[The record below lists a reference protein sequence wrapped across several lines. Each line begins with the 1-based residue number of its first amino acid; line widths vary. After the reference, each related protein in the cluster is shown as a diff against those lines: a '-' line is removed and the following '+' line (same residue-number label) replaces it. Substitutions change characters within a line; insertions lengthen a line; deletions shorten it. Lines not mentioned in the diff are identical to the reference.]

1 MQLGYIGPKYLNKK
15 PKEQDLEHISE
26 IVGQLRTKIEFEDR
40 GIYATSLLT
49 GWIPLTAWTS
59 LMSEWEAAKSI
70 TFQTNCPQWD
80 LSNSGRF

>member
-15 PKEQDLEHISE
+15 TQRTGFGAHLLE

-49 GWIPLTAWTS
+49 G
-59 LMSEWEAAKSI
+59 
-70 TFQTNCPQWD
+70 
-80 LSNSGRF
+80 